1 MLWKSN
7 DTPTRIRVPTAQG
20 KHREFGNCVKTQE
33 FCKNTG
39 NFVCLRIDKG
49 SRCVLRY
56 TYILLITLMA
66 FVLL

>member
-1 MLWKSN
+1 MEGASTGQVKFYPYKKKKKRGGGVRRRFMS
-7 DTPTRIRVPTAQG
+7 TAG
-20 KHREFGNCVKTQE
+20 H
-33 FCKNTG
+33 
-39 NFVCLRIDKG
+39 LRIDKG